1 MALVNT
7 AKRII
12 ESVGKNTKPTY
23 AVVAVA
29 IANAIFKPLSTLL
42 DKKEKPETKK
52 YTALREL
59 LTECVAVPT
68 YIVCGAL
75 ASKFAN
81 AFNNPEKAIR
91 AKSNFEFLG
100 VCTAA
105 LLVIPALCSVVI
117 KPITDKIY
125 RKDEPKA
132 QPAKVNTKIYDNN
145 NQMMNTYPRYQVH
158 SFESFRSGGMKV

>member
-1 MALVNT
+1 MALINT

-29 IANAIFKPLSTLL
+29 TANAIFKPLSTLL

-105 LLVIPALCSVVI
+105 LLVIPAVCSGALWLL
-117 KPITDKIY
+117 DKALGKKKDVLPPY
-125 RKDEPKA
+125 RDSALTRILK
-132 QPAKVNTKIYDNN
+132 
-145 NQMMNTYPRYQVH
+145 
-158 SFESFRSGGMKV
+158 